1 MKKTKFL
8 FFAIIFIASLSMS
21 YAQDCGYF
29 PTKKGAT
36 ISYETRDGKDK
47 VTGKNKTTIAD
58 VVEQPNGTT
67 YKVLAESWDAKEK
80 QTGSNEYTMRCEGG
94 VFIIEAKSLI
104 DSKTLAQYKD
114 MEVEVKGTD
123 ITYPRG
129 LAVGSKLPNAEVTL
143 IAKSGGVQIINM
155 TISLI
160 NREVVA
166 EESVTTPAG
175 TFTCYKMTYDVNTKM
190 MFSFSAK
197 VTEWINKGAGTVKSE
212 TYDSKGKLASTMV
225 MTEFKP

>member
-1 MKKTKFL
+1 
-8 FFAIIFIASLSMS
+8 
-21 YAQDCGYF
+21 
-29 PTKKGAT
+29 
-36 ISYETRDGKDK
+36 
-47 VTGKNKTTIAD
+47 
-58 VVEQPNGTT
+58 
-67 YKVLAESWDAKEK
+67 
-80 QTGSNEYTMRCEGG
+80 
-94 VFIIEAKSLI
+94 
-104 DSKTLAQYKD
+104 
-114 MEVEVKGTD
+114 MEIEVKGTD

-129 LAVGSKLPNAEVTL
+129 LTIGSKLPNAEVTL
-143 IAKSGGVQIINM
+143 IAKSGGIQIINM

-175 TFTCYKMTYDVNTKM
+175 TFTCYKLTYDVNTKM

-225 MTEFKP
+225 LTEFKP

>member
-1 MKKTKFL
+1 MKTTKFL
-8 FFAIIFIASLSMS
+8 LLAIFFIASFSMA

-29 PTKKGAT
+29 PTRKGAT
-36 ISYETRDGKDK
+36 MSYETRDGKEK
-47 VTGKNKTTIAD
+47 VTGTSKTTITD
-58 VVEQPNGTT
+58 VLDQPNGLT
-67 YKVLAESWDAKEK
+67 YKVLAESWDAKK
-80 QTGSNEYTMRCEGG
+80 TQSGSNEYAMRCEGG
-94 VFIIEAKSLI
+94 VFIIEAKGLL
-104 DSKTLAQYKD
+104 DSKTLSQYKD
-114 MEVEVKGTD
+114 MEIEVKGTD

-129 LAVGSKLPNAEVTL
+129 LTIGSKLPNAEVTL
-143 IAKSGGVQIINM
+143 IAKSGGIQIINM

-175 TFTCYKMTYDVNTKM
+175 TFTCYKLTYDVNTKM

-212 TYDSKGKLASTMV
+212 TYDSKGKLASTMAL
-225 MTEFKP
+225 TEFQP

>member
-1 MKKTKFL
+1 MKTSKILMLAMFL
-8 FFAIIFIASLSMS
+8 IATFSMT

-29 PTKKGAT
+29 PTRKGAT
-36 ISYETRDGKDK
+36 VSYENRDAKDK
-47 VTGKNKTTIAD
+47 VTGINKTTIAD
-58 VVEQPNGTT
+58 VIDQPNGII
-67 YKVLAESWDAKEK
+67 YKVLAESWDAKNK
-80 QTGSNEYTMRCEGG
+80 PTGSNEYTMRCEGG
-94 VFIIEAKSLI
+94 VFIIEAKSLL

-114 MEVEVKGTD
+114 MDIEVKGTD

-155 TISLI
+155 TISLV
-160 NREVVA
+160 NREIVA
-166 EESVTTPAG
+166 EESITTPAG
-175 TFTCYKMTYDVNTKM
+175 TFNCYKLIYDVNTKM